1 MPDKAGLIGIGLGFA
16 LLTCLTAATAAAVVA
31 QAVTTADGSVAADDG
46 YHVTR
51 PTSLASVAPHML
63 SGSGVEERLQGR
75 AQP

>member
-1 MPDKAGLIGIGLGFA
+1 MPDRAGLIGIGLGFA
-16 LLTCLTAATAAAVVA
+16 LLTGLTAATAVTVVA
-31 QAVTTADGSVAADDG
+31 QAVTTADGGVAADDG

-63 SGSGVEERLQGR
+63 SRSGGEERVHGR